1 MNKNTAIL
9 TLIALVFTFI
19 ASSLMVNVELGAFVP
34 SLSFLTDGAV
44 GDAVGSLLAT
54 LLGSFLG
61 LDSSIAGP
69 LVDVLL
75 ML

>member
-1 MNKNTAIL
+1 MNKTIATL
-9 TLIALVFTFI
+9 TLIALVLTFI

-34 SLSFLTDGAV
+34 SMAFLSEGAV
-44 GDAVGSLLAT
+44 GDAVGSLLTT
-54 LLGSFLG
+54 LLSSFLG
-61 LDSSIAGP
+61 LDGSIAGP

>member
-1 MNKNTAIL
+1 MSKRVAFL
-9 TLIALVFTFI
+9 TLVLFVVTFI
-19 ASSLMVNVELGAFVP
+19 TSSIAVNVELGAFVP